1 MSTVQKK
8 TVKHRE
14 TTVATGDR
22 AILPEGTRLI
32 PIFIMGKRYM
42 VPETLTIQKAM
53 EYAGYQYIRS
63 CGCRGGIC
71 GACPTVYRILG
82 DYNLKFC
89 LACQTVVEE
98 NMYLTQVP
106 FFPANRTPYNLDDLD
121 ASAETIMKLYP
132 EVMKCVAC
140 NACTKACPMD
150 IEVMEYVN
158 AAMRGDIAKVSRL
171 SFDCI
176 QCGLCS
182 VRCPAQIQHFHL
194 TQLCRRLHAMYEVP
208 KAEHL
213 RERVTEVKAGK
224 FDEMLKDLVK
234 MTGDSLKQAYVE
246 REMEPQ
252 DSEGWEPQDK
262 SFL

>member
-1 MSTVQKK
+1 MSDMQNS
-8 TVKHRE
+8 E
-14 TTVATGDR
+14 TRMATGDR
-22 AILPEGTRLI
+22 AILPEGARLV

-71 GACPTVYRILG
+71 GACPTVYRVLG
-82 DYNLKFC
+82 DYHLQFC
-89 LACQTVVEE
+89 LACQTVVQE
-98 NMYLTQVP
+98 NMYLTQIP
-106 FFPANRTPYNLDDLD
+106 FFPANRTPYKLEEVD
-121 ASAETIMKLYP
+121 ATAETIMKLYP

-140 NACTKACPMD
+140 NACTKSCPMD
-150 IEVMEYVN
+150 IEVMEYIN
-158 AAMRGDIAKVSRL
+158 AAMRGDIAKVARL

-182 VRCPAQIQHFHL
+182 SRCPAQIQHHHL
-194 TQLCRRLHAMYEVP
+194 AQLCRRLYAKYQVP
-208 KAEHL
+208 QAEHL
-213 RERVTEVKAGK
+213 RKRVVDVESGK
-224 FDEMLKDLVK
+224 YETMLKNLVE
-234 MTGDSLKQAYVE
+234 GEQEALEELYVR

-252 DSEGWEPQDK
+252 ESGDWEPEDK